1 MPTKKTTTNKHK
13 GLLFL
18 ASFWTV
24 AFCFFLLKLAFP
36 EIAGKH
42 LRDMQAEV
50 REIIEHPLKHSV
62 TKDTVELAR
71 RNVDSL
77 FLCPR
82 QPLMLTDAKG
92 QPVRHKV
99 LSVHS
104 YRDAFPDLNDVQL
117 ATAQRLGQPEC
128 KDREVAAAQRE
139 SYVSIATSPYFDLER
154 LTYSQPYLVPRAAR
168 LLDEIGR
175 SFLDS
180 LAAKGI
186 PFHKMVVT
194 SVLRTEDDVKRLRRR
209 NSNASEQSCHRFGTT
224 FDISYNIYHRVQD
237 PDLPPQ
243 PETWGVTLKQVLSE
257 VLRDQ
262 RELGT
267 CYVKYEVK
275 QSCFHI
281 TCR

>member
-1 MPTKKTTTNKHK
+1 MATKKTTTKKYK
-13 GLLFL
+13 GIQFL
-18 ASFWTV
+18 AGFWAV

-42 LRDMQAEV
+42 LREVEAEV
-50 REIIEHPLKHSV
+50 REIIEHPLSHSHH
-62 TKDTVELAR
+62 TDSIDMAR
-71 RNVDSL
+71 RHVDSL

-82 QPLMLTDAKG
+82 QPLQLTDAQG
-92 QPVRHKV
+92 NPVKHKV
-99 LSVHS
+99 LSVRS
-104 YRDAFPDLNDVQL
+104 YKDAFPDLNDVQL
-117 ATAQRLGQPEC
+117 ATAERLGQPEC
-128 KDREVAAAQRE
+128 KDREEAAAHRE
-139 SYVSIATSPYFDLER
+139 RYVSIATSPYFDLER

-175 SFLDS
+175 AFLDS
-180 LAAKGI
+180 LAAKGY

-194 SVLRTEDDVKRLRRR
+194 SVLRTEEDVKRLRRR
-209 NSNASEQSCHRFGTT
+209 NANASEQSCHRFGTT

-243 PETWGVTLKQVLSE
+243 TETWGVTLKQVLAE